1 MGSWTTAEFCVG
13 IIAGSIP
20 PCRVLVVQILR
31 KLRGEAPPNE
41 NTIGVPNTRSGH
53 SSLLKSLSKITNAFS
68 WNRTRASPEASGDS
82 KGSKNSQKRYIP
94 MKPWNKELNRPVS
107 QDSSREQILPL
118 HNMPSASLKT
128 GILKTVDV
136 DVGNG
141 EDSSDFAANGLGQQ
155 VKKDAAWGR

>member
-1 MGSWTTAEFCVG
+1 
-13 IIAGSIP
+13 
-20 PCRVLVVQILR
+20 
-31 KLRGEAPPNE
+31 
-41 NTIGVPNTRSGH
+41 
-53 SSLLKSLSKITNAFS
+53 
-68 WNRTRASPEASGDS
+68 
-82 KGSKNSQKRYIP
+82 

>member
-1 MGSWTTAEFCVG
+1 MLHKF
-13 IIAGSIP
+13 
-20 PCRVLVVQILR
+20 
-31 KLRGEAPPNE
+31 RGQAPPNE
-41 NTIGVPNTRSGH
+41 NTIGVPRSGH
-53 SSLLKSLSKITNAFS
+53 SYLLKSLSKITNALS
-68 WNRTRASPEASGDS
+68 WSRTRASPEVSGDS
-82 KGSKNSQKRYIP
+82 KNSKNSQKRYVA

-141 EDSSDFAANGLGQQ
+141 EDGSGLAANRLGQQ
-155 VKKDAAWGR
+155 VKKDAAWSR